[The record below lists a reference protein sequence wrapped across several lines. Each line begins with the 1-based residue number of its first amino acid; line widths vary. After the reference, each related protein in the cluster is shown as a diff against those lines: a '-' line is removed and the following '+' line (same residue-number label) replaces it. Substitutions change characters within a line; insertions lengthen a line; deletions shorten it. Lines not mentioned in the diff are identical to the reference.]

1 VARAHRLLTSEQLQS
16 SYVSLR
22 LARLLIGLF
31 LIAHWVGSIF
41 WGISTLQDVSG
52 TLAVMSCRAR
62 ATSWLSLPG

>member
-1 VARAHRLLTSEQLQS
+1 MLAGYHEPCVHRLFRVARAHRLLTSEQLQS

-52 TLAVMSCRAR
+52 AC
-62 ATSWLSLPG
+62 